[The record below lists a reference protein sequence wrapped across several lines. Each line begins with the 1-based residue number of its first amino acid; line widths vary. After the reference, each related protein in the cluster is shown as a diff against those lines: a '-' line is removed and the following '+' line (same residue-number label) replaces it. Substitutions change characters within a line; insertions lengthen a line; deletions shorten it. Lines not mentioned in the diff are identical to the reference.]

1 MEELEKMKKFLA
13 EINKK
18 GLSLVKIEILDNL
31 QSMDFVENDEIMF
44 ELINMIYDF
53 YMNQDWISENNLYN
67 ICDIVRCNYTQIK
80 ELDFK
85 WDYEKFEKIILKYM

>member
-1 MEELEKMKKFLA
+1 MEELEKMKKFLN

-31 QSMDFVENDEIMF
+31 QSMDFVENDKIMF

-53 YMNQDWISENNLYN
+53 YMNQDGIVENNLYN
-67 ICDIVRCNYTQIK
+67 ICDIVRYNYTLIK
-80 ELDFK
+80 ELDLKF
-85 WDYEKFEKIILKYM
+85 DYEKFEKILLKNI